1 MQSKKD
7 SIIALGDTCLLDH
20 MKADSSISQYVCG
33 TEIVS
38 VQEAD
43 RR

>member
-1 MQSKKD
+1 MLSKKD

-20 MKADSSISQYVCG
+20 MKADSSLIQYLCG
-33 TEIVS
+33 TEVVS
-38 VQEAD
+38 VEEAD